1 MISFTFEEK
10 IFLKNNF
17 RVLDKELLINKIR
30 SLEIEE
36 ENKYLKKEL
45 KEFKNNL
52 LEKISVLNESD
63 LEKLFNEI

>member
-52 LEKISVLNESD
+52 LEKISALNESD

>member
-30 SLEIEE
+30 SIEIEE

-52 LEKISVLNESD
+52 LEKISALNESD

>member
-52 LEKISVLNESD
+52 LEKISALNKSD